1 MKRNPVAYIDTMLRY
16 YLGIDPDTLD
26 DDQWAET
33 FMQLADI
40 RKRELQSGS
49 R

>member
-16 YLGIDPDTLD
+16 YLHIDPDTLD
-26 DDQWAET
+26 DQRWAET

-40 RKRELQSGS
+40 RKRELQGS
-49 R
+49 PR

>member
-1 MKRNPVAYIDTMLRY
+1 MKRNPVGYIDTLLRY

-26 DDQWAET
+26 DQRWAET

-40 RKRELQSGS
+40 RKRELHGS
-49 R
+49 PR

>member
-1 MKRNPVAYIDTMLRY
+1 MKHNPVAYIDTMLQY

-26 DDQWAET
+26 DHQWAEK

-40 RKRELQSGS
+40 RKRELKNGS

>member
-1 MKRNPVAYIDTMLRY
+1 MAYIDTMLRY
-16 YLGIDPDTLD
+16 YLHIDPDTLD
-26 DDQWAET
+26 DTQWAET